1 VEDNWEKIGRAHLE
15 QTRRQLEYH
24 ICKTN
29 ARQLGGK
36 WEIFTP
42 FERHWETTGRQMED
56 TWRLFLKTDPGG
68 QIGRQLDNNRTGDT
82 ASPVE
87 RGHLCDSAGQ
97 SARPGTY
104 GSPEQGQEVCQSKSF
119 PEQPFPES
127 YTCIPASTLRS

>member
-1 VEDNWEKIGRAHLE
+1 MEDNWEKIGRAHLE
-15 QTRRQLEYH
+15 QTWRQLEYH

-68 QIGRQLDNNRTGDT
+68 QIGRQLDNRTGDT
-82 ASPVE
+82 ARDTVEDTVGDKVPRSTSPVE
-87 RGHLCDSAGQ
+87 RVPCGG
-97 SARPGTY
+97 
-104 GSPEQGQEVCQSKSF
+104 K
-119 PEQPFPES
+119 
-127 YTCIPASTLRS
+127 